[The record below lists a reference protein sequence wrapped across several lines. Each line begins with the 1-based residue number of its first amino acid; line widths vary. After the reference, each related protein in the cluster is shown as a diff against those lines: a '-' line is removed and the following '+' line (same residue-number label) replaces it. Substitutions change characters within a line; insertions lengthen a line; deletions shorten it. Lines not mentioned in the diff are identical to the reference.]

1 MFRRTR
7 MSPQA
12 TSNAPTVETMATDS
26 SFWKSEA
33 RFAAPVRVSIAQ
45 VRTTRPVKETNP
57 PNAIFDR

>member
-1 MFRRTR
+1 LFRKTR

-26 SFWKSEA
+26 SFWKTEA
-33 RFAAPVRVSIAQ
+33 TSAAPVRVRIAQ
-45 VRTTRPVKETNP
+45 ARTTRPVRETNP